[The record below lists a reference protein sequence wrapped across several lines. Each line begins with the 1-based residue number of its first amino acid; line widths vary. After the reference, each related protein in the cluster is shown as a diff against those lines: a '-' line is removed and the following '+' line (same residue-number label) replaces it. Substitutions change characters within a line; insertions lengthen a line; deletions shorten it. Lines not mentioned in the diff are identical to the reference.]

1 MYNIHHILHIIYYAP
16 FILGLQKIKNFW
28 PIPCVLLF
36 LDANSK
42 SRHFRRYI
50 QQPVVGFISSA
61 CNLEFGIG
69 SHKQGRC
76 AHRHTCSSNL
86 PSSPSFIQ
94 RLNSVRAVEKK
105 AKCSI
110 FPFLLHFVKKK
121 KKTFRTMWPSF
132 AICRRLMF
140 FCRRFEIYWRRFEG

>member
-110 FPFLLHFVKKK
+110 FPFLLHFVKKHSEQCDLVLP
-121 KKTFRTMWPSF
+121 FV
-132 AICRRLMF
+132 
-140 FCRRFEIYWRRFEG
+140 GV